1 MIHNSLLT
9 VMIGVSALPF
19 LGVIIGVLCG
29 VGLIA
34 FHSKTRFARR
44 LREDGHVTPEERLI
58 PMIAGGFILPIG
70 LFWFAWTSFPDISPW
85 PQIISGIPLGMGII
99 LIFLQGFNYI
109 IDTYLMYS
117 NSAIAAN
124 TFLRSFFGA
133 GFPLIALPM

>member
-1 MIHNSLLT
+1 
-9 VMIGVSALPF
+9 
-19 LGVIIGVLCG
+19 LCG
-29 VGLIA
+29 VSLIA
-34 FHSKTRFARR
+34 YHSKTRFARR
-44 LREDGHVTPEERLI
+44 LREDGFVTPEERLL

-70 LFWFAWTSFPDISPW
+70 LFWFAWTSFPSISPW
-85 PQIISGIPLGMGII
+85 PQIVSGIPLGMGIM